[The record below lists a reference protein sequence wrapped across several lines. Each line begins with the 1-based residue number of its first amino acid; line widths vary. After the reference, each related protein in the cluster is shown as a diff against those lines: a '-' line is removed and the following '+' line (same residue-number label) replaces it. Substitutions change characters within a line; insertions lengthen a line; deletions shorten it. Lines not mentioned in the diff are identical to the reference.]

1 MAIYTLQNI
10 YTVNYPTV
18 VGEEF
23 EAGMALVLNSNG
35 VAVRADRASIS
46 YNSLYEQIAKFV
58 GFASGNHQYNANGLF
73 NDPVGSNYIDSSFN
87 FIENL
92 NGLYSAPKRTIAE
105 YRDENCLN
113 EGIRLSF
120 YLSKIHALD

>member
-35 VAVRADRASIS
+35 VAVKADRSSIS
-46 YNSLYEQIAKFV
+46 YNSLYEQVAKFI
-58 GFASGNHQYNANGLF
+58 GFASGNHQY
-73 NDPVGSNYIDSSFN
+73 
-87 FIENL
+87 
-92 NGLYSAPKRTIAE
+92 IAE
-105 YRDENCLN
+105 GCLM
-113 EGIRLSF
+113 R
-120 YLSKIHALD
+120 